1 MEFKKITLGD
11 IDRLKPF
18 FPYADGRT
26 CDYSVGGVFIW
37 RDFFRME
44 YCIEDNV
51 LYSRLHDP
59 EWIGHYNLPLAEDIP
74 SALLHLLAEL
84 KPTLAQV
91 RFTTVPEPYLP
102 MFKELCDIVFIA
114 EQREY
119 MDYLYSAE
127 ELANLSGRKFHG
139 QKNLVNAFIREN
151 PDWSFEAIGPENL
164 PEVRAFFEA
173 DYQSD
178 KDLPPSGQ
186 EEELKTFEVLDN
198 LDLYGFQGWVLKAA
212 GQVLGFTLGEVIGD
226 TCYAHTEKAD
236 RNRKGAYQM
245 VFHQFAKQL
254 VSQGVTYINREDDM
268 GDLGLRTAKLALHP
282 VDTLKKYMIEV
293 RT

>member
-1 MEFKKITLGD
+1 MCAIILSHTLLLLWFESGRSRSPAGLIPHRRSGIYKFMEFKKITLDD
-11 IDRLKPF
+11 IDLLRPY
-18 FPYADGRT
+18 FPYAKGRT

-51 LYSRLHDP
+51 LYS
-59 EWIGHYNLPLAEDIP
+59 
-74 SALLHLLAEL
+74 HLLAEL

-102 MFKELCDIVFIA
+102 MFQELCNIVFIA

-178 KDLPPSGQ
+178 KDLPPSG
-186 EEELKTFEVLDN
+186 LS
-198 LDLYGFQGWVLKAA
+198 DLYTGNHSADPRRPSLLLPAGICNGFA
-212 GQVLGFTLGEVIGD
+212 
-226 TCYAHTEKAD
+226 
-236 RNRKGAYQM
+236 
-245 VFHQFAKQL
+245 
-254 VSQGVTYINREDDM
+254 
-268 GDLGLRTAKLALHP
+268 
-282 VDTLKKYMIEV
+282 
-293 RT
+293 

>member
-1 MEFKKITLGD
+1 M
-11 IDRLKPF
+11 P
-18 FPYADGRT
+18 
-26 CDYSVGGVFIW
+26 
-37 RDFFRME
+37 
-44 YCIEDNV
+44 
-51 LYSRLHDP
+51 
-59 EWIGHYNLPLAEDIP
+59 
-74 SALLHLLAEL
+74 
-84 KPTLAQV
+84 
-91 RFTTVPEPYLP
+91 
-102 MFKELCDIVFIA
+102 
-114 EQREY
+114 
-119 MDYLYSAE
+119 
-127 ELANLSGRKFHG
+127 LSGRTRTGVSKRSARRTF
-139 QKNLVNAFIREN
+139 R
-151 PDWSFEAIGPENL
+151 
-164 PEVRAFFEA
+164 R
-173 DYQSD
+173 
-178 KDLPPSGQ
+178 GQ